1 MVSIITLPIK
11 LKKNTSMLMHFKGTW
26 PSREEEEEVAGG
38 ETESRRAPNSSD
50 LPCYINL
57 SLD

>member
-1 MVSIITLPIK
+1 
-11 LKKNTSMLMHFKGTW
+11 MHFKGTW